1 MSKKKIAILID
12 WENLRNEIAKLQ
24 KKNIISKKDL
34 NYNDVEQIYN
44 LITSEFPNNEFDI
57 YRIFF
62 YTALPLEIDKI
73 KELVSK
79 RHDIDFDKYKEFY
92 YKNNIYRII
101 EKSKEFFKKL
111 DKKDYIALRFGNLQ
125 IQTQKPD
132 GNLVF
137 NQKKVDML
145 IGLDTAH
152 LSYNKIVDE
161 IIFFCKDKDLS
172 PAFKL
177 ARINGLN
184 VSIVDIGGINISE
197 HIYRHI
203 DKIYKINIK

>member
-1 MSKKKIAILID
+1 VSKKKIAILID

-177 ARINGLN
+177 ALSLI
-184 VSIVDIGGINISE
+184 
-197 HIYRHI
+197 HI
-203 DKIYKINIK
+203 